1 VLTRSSSAAALMGV
15 FIARATLA
23 QVSVS
28 QPEFEVAS
36 VKLANLDRDLVENH
50 LPNLHAEQGQITFT
64 NIRLQNLI
72 MLAYGLGKG
81 QISIPASLNSALANR
96 YEVAAK
102 LPAGSKREQVPLML
116 QKLLAD
122 RFKVMLH
129 RENKVM
135 PLYALVTSR
144 RAMKLKEASE
154 NGSRSGCT
162 RSFATSP
169 PASLAAT
176 CLRMSAADIAQAT
189 TALAPGYFDRP
200 VVDMTGL
207 TGLYDF
213 TIEWITR
220 GESVNGSDGPTIF
233 TAVEQLG
240 LKLEPRKQSM
250 DIIIV
255 DHAEEKPVE
264 N

>member
-1 VLTRSSSAAALMGV
+1 VLTNSISAVALVAA
-15 FIARATLA
+15 FIARATFA
-23 QVSVS
+23 QVSVA

-36 VKLANLDRDLVENH
+36 VKIANPDRDLVENH
-50 LPNLHAEQGQITFT
+50 LPNLRADQGQISFT

-96 YEVAAK
+96 YDVVAK
-102 LPAGSKREQVPLML
+102 LPSGSKREQVPLML

-122 RFKVMLH
+122 RFKVTLH

-135 PLYALVTSR
+135 PLYALVIAGR
-144 RAMKLKEASE
+144 DMKLKEASE
-154 NGSRSGCT
+154 NRAASGCT
-162 RSFATSP
+162 RSFANNP

-176 CLRMSAADIAQAT
+176 CLGMSAADIAQAT

-220 GESVNGSDGPTIF
+220 GESVNGNDGPTIF
-233 TAVEQLG
+233 TAIEQLG
-240 LKLEPRKQSM
+240 LKLEHRKQSL

-255 DHAEEKPVE
+255 DRAEEKPID